1 MRSTGSSPPHLA
13 PEQLARDAEDYA
25 FHVLSEVAESDPDN
39 PLVVYSDC
47 KGSIGCASNVGVGLD
62 LNNPRRHFW
71 EQWWTGV
78 GKDASVH
85 KVRAHVS
92 LESAADDHEEWC
104 IRGNRLADLWAKKG
118 AKLWAVP
125 PQQVL
130 FIEGVETLALA
141 ASRWHARAQQS
152 FGALSFRTRRVSLG
166 RRISSWI

>member
-1 MRSTGSSPPHLA
+1 M
-13 PEQLARDAEDYA
+13 
-25 FHVLSEVAESDPDN
+25 
-39 PLVVYSDC
+39 
-47 KGSIGCASNVGVGLD
+47 
-62 LNNPRRHFW
+62 
-71 EQWWTGV
+71 
-78 GKDASVH
+78 H

-141 ASRWHARAQQS
+141 ASRWHARAQQM
-152 FGALSFRTRRVSLG
+152 FGALELSDSQGVAGTSDLVVDLNSTPEG
-166 RRISSWI
+166 RMLLAECAAEGVEPYADGPFVPSTSTSSASCTLAAAAAPPPPQEPWAAFALKESRGQ